1 MSDVFIS
8 YSRRDKEHALS
19 LAERLRASGC
29 SIWID
34 TQGIE
39 AATSWS
45 REIVTA
51 IDTCK
56 AVLLLLSES
65 SVASHNVVKE
75 VSLASESRKTIIPV
89 DLEHVDLTA
98 DLRYQLAGLQRVK
111 YADFDSI
118 LRGLDRIGAIAGVTI
133 TPPKPATPAAPK
145 DDRVSLAVLPFED
158 LSAGRDN
165 EWFADG
171 LADELI
177 NALSGIESL
186 RVTDRRTAMGYKGY
200 KGSLQAIAQALNVR
214 YCIEGAV
221 RKHGEQI
228 KITVALYD
236 SRSTEY
242 IWNEAHRGVMDDIFD
257 IQEAVAAKTIEA
269 LKVTL
274 SLADQKKLTARY
286 TENVEAYEY
295 YMRAGSLVEHHTKQ
309 DVLRAME
316 LLDEAI
322 KCDPVFAAAM
332 AIKASAI
339 LVLYRVYEQRPE
351 LLNEAEQL
359 IAQALQLNSNISHA
373 YAALATLETIRG
385 NVEAALQAS
394 QKIIDIEPNVV
405 RGYISMGFVYSQSG
419 NVAKAIEWYEKC
431 TEVNPEN
438 VLGFWNLY
446 VQHSKVND
454 PNGRM
459 KLIAQAL
466 PLFERRS
473 KLQPEDQFLQTALAS
488 FYLDLKQ
495 TEKAMRIV
503 NAITT
508 SSQTDGFSLYNM
520 GCLLIRHSR
529 PEEGLK
535 LIAHAVEKGFGDL
548 KLMRKDPDL
557 DPVRERKEFE
567 AILKKIS

>member
-75 VSLASESRKTIIPV
+75 VSLASEARKTIIPV
-89 DLEHVDLTA
+89 DLEHVELTA

-111 YADFDSI
+111 YADFDGI
-118 LRGLDRIGAIAGVTI
+118 LRGLDRIGALAGT
-133 TPPKPATPAAPK
+133 TTAPPKPAAPVAPK

-158 LSAGRDN
+158 LSAGKDN

-257 IQEAVAAKTIEA
+257 IQEAVAKKTIDA
-269 LKVTL
+269 LKVKL
-274 SLADQKKLTARY
+274 SLADKEKLETRL
-286 TENVEAYEY
+286 TENVEAYELY
-295 YMRAGSLVEHHTKQ
+295 
-309 DVLRAME
+309 LRALDYHERNTKKDWLLSLE
-316 LLDEAI
+316 LLETALTLDQNFSTALAFRAI
-322 KCDPVFAAAM
+322 ILAM
-332 AIKASAI
+332 M
-339 LVLYRVYEQRPE
+339 YRVYDKSPE
-351 LLNEAEQL
+351 LLREAEVL
-359 IAQALQLNSNISHA
+359 VEKALTLDPALSIGYFARSTLESVLGNKD
-373 YAALATLETIRG
+373 AAL
-385 NVEAALQAS
+385 EAGFKVIEL
-394 QKIIDIEPNVV
+394 EPNVL
-405 RGYISMGFVYSQSG
+405 RGYFSVEHIYTQF
-419 NVAKAIEWYEKC
+419 NDPHNAIVWYRRG
-431 TEVNPEN
+431 VDINPEN
-438 VLGFWNLY
+438 TIGYWNLY
-446 VQHSKVND
+446 IQYGWLAD
-454 PNGRM
+454 MEGM
-459 KLIAQAL
+459 KGVARPAL
-466 PLFERRS
+466 PVFERCL
-473 KLQPEDQFLQTALAS
+473 KLTPDDQFLRIGLANFYVALDRIDEASALIAEIAASASTDSVTLYNIACLYLKCNRLSEALAMLRRS
-488 FYLDLKQ
+488 LD
-495 TEKAMRIV
+495 E
-503 NAITT
+503 
-508 SSQTDGFSLYNM
+508 GFSDFSLV
-520 GCLLIRHSR
+520 HS
-529 PEEGLK
+529 
-535 LIAHAVEKGFGDL
+535 
-548 KLMRKDPDL
+548 DPDL
-557 DPVRERKEFE
+557 DPLRNLPEFE
-567 AILKKIS
+567 EILKMIS

>member
-1 MSDVFIS
+1 MPDVFIS

-75 VSLASESRKTIIPV
+75 VSLASESRKTILPV

-111 YADFDSI
+111 YADFDAI
-118 LRGLDRIGAIAGVTI
+118 LRGLDRIGAISGATV
-133 TPPKPATPAAPK
+133 TPPKPVPQVAPK

-158 LSAGRDN
+158 LSAGKDN

-177 NALSGIESL
+177 NALSSIESL

-257 IQEAVAAKTIEA
+257 IQEAVAKKTIEA

-274 SLADQKKLTARY
+274 SLADQEKLETRP
-286 TENVEAYEY
+286 TQNVEAYELY
-295 YMRAGSLVEHHTKQ
+295 
-309 DVLRAME
+309 LRALEYQERNTRKDWVYAIE
-316 LLDEAI
+316 LITEALRLD
-322 KCDPVFAAAM
+322 PQFATALAF
-332 AIKASAI
+332 KA
-339 LVLYRVYEQRPE
+339 LVHCLLYRVYDPSPQHIQ
-351 LLNEAEQL
+351 EAGAL
-359 IAQALQLNSNISHA
+359 IDS
-373 YAALATLETIRG
+373 ALALEPNLAIAYFALCTLEGLRG
-385 NVEAALQAS
+385 NLEAALVAGH
-394 QKIIDIEPNVV
+394 KIIEIEPNVP
-405 RGYISMGFVYSQSG
+405 RGYFSIGHVYAQFDDPAHS
-419 NVAKAIEWYEKC
+419 AIWYRRAVEI
-431 TEVNPEN
+431 NPAST
-438 VLGFWNLY
+438 VGYWNLY
-446 VQHSKVND
+446 IQH
-454 PNGRM
+454 GR
-459 KLIAQAL
+459 IADTHGIRTVAREAL
-466 PLFERRS
+466 QLFERRL
-473 KLQPEDQFLQTALAS
+473 KLSPDDQFIRIGLANFYVALDRFDDAAALIHELADALS
-488 FYLDLKQ
+488 TDSVILYNLACLYVKCGKHSD
-495 TEKAMRIV
+495 
-503 NAITT
+503 AIRMLRRALET
-508 SSQTDGFSLYNM
+508 GFSNRK
-520 GCLLIRHSR
+520 LLHS
-529 PEEGLK
+529 
-535 LIAHAVEKGFGDL
+535 
-548 KLMRKDPDL
+548 DPDL
-557 DPVRERKEFE
+557 DPLRDLPEFE
-567 AILKKIS
+567 AILKKL